1 MAEAGAKPLGIW
13 DQNATPKHRIQWC
26 PGCGDFGVLAA
37 LRMAY
42 VNLDLEP
49 HNLLMVGGIGC
60 SGQARNY
67 LNGYAFHG
75 THGGPLAY
83 ALGVKMANPELTVV
97 AVAGDGDTLAIGME
111 NFIHT
116 CRRDPQVTLIIMN
129 NGVYGL
135 TKGQKSPTA
144 GFGKTFKE
152 YSEEEPVFVD
162 PLRLAMASGATFV
175 SQTFSGDPKHCAEVF
190 AEAIRHPGFALVN
203 DFSPCVTYNR
213 FNSSDW
219 FKAHVERVPEG
230 HDPSGMSAA
239 WALMDD
245 FDERGKLPLGVVYRN
260 PRPRRA
266 FPRLPVWEEELE
278 GLDPQP
284 MFRPFR

>member
-1 MAEAGAKPLGIW
+1 MAKATAKPMGLW

-26 PGCGDFGVLAA
+26 PGCGDFGVLAG

-42 VNLDLEP
+42 VNLGLEP
-49 HNLLMVGGIGC
+49 HNLLTVGGIGC
-60 SGQARNY
+60 SGQVRNY

-135 TKGQKSPTA
+135 TKGQKSPTS
-144 GFGKTFKE
+144 GLGRTFKE
-152 YSEEEPVFVD
+152 YSEEEPIFVD

-219 FKAHVERVPEG
+219 FKAHVERVPED
-230 HDPSGMSAA
+230 HDPSKMSAA
-239 WALMDD
+239 WSLMDG
-245 FDERGKLPLGVVYRN
+245 FDQRGKLPLGIVYRQ
-260 PRPRRA
+260 PRPKRA
-266 FPRLPVWEEELE
+266 YARLPMWEDELE
-278 GLDPQP
+278 GIDPRP
-284 MFRPFR
+284 MFAPFR